1 MQRWPLTEGALSG
14 VLHYMGESTEEAE
27 REEDKAEE
35 EQKGEEREGEEV
47 VQEEGAVTEDQVEVD
62 LHRSLETGTSRTDTT
77 RLRSRGSESAYVT
90 YLRIGVWSMKLGHA
104 YLTWATLID
113 CADGGHP
120 PLSHKL
126 RDVGDGEAP
135 DSFCSELSLKRS
147 LRITSLLGVTPCTAD
162 VCV

>member
-1 MQRWPLTEGALSG
+1 
-14 VLHYMGESTEEAE
+14 MGESTEEAE

-35 EQKGEEREGEEV
+35 EQKGEEREGEEE

-62 LHRSLETGTSRTDTT
+62 LHRSLETGTSRTGTT
-77 RLRSRGSESAYVT
+77 RLRSRGSENAYVI
-90 YLRIGVWSMKLGHA
+90 YLRIGVWSMKLGLA

>member
-1 MQRWPLTEGALSG
+1 
-14 VLHYMGESTEEAE
+14 MGETTEEAE
-27 REEDKAEE
+27 KEE
-35 EQKGEEREGEEV
+35 EEEEEEKKGEEEEGEEE

-62 LHRSLETGTSRTDTT
+62 LHRSLETGTSRTGTT

>member
-1 MQRWPLTEGALSG
+1 M
-14 VLHYMGESTEEAE
+14 V
-27 REEDKAEE
+27 E
-35 EQKGEEREGEEV
+35 EQAEV
-47 VQEEGAVTEDQVEVD
+47 N
-62 LHRSLETGTSRTDTT
+62 LHRSLETGTPRKGTT
-77 RLRSRGSESAYVT
+77 RLRSRGLESVYVN

-135 DSFCSELSLKRS
+135 DSFCSELSLKSSPRIPS
-147 LRITSLLGVTPCTAD
+147 LPGVTPCTAD

>member
-35 EQKGEEREGEEV
+35 EQKGEEREGEEE

-62 LHRSLETGTSRTDTT
+62 LHRSLETGTSRTGTT

-104 YLTWATLID
+104 YLTWATLIE

-126 RDVGDGEAP
+126 RDVGDGEAL

-147 LRITSLLGVTPCTAD
+147 PRITSLPGVTPCTAD

>member
-1 MQRWPLTEGALSG
+1 M
-14 VLHYMGESTEEAE
+14 V
-27 REEDKAEE
+27 E
-35 EQKGEEREGEEV
+35 EQAEV
-47 VQEEGAVTEDQVEVD
+47 N
-62 LHRSLETGTSRTDTT
+62 LHRSLETGTSRKGTT
-77 RLRSRGSESAYVT
+77 RLRSRGLESVYVT

-104 YLTWATLID
+104 YLTWATLIE

>member
-1 MQRWPLTEGALSG
+1 MHRRPHPAGALSG
-14 VLHYMGESTEEAE
+14 VLHSRGETTAEAEKEEEAE
-27 REEDKAEE
+27 EAE
-35 EQKGEEREGEEV
+35 QRGEVEEGEEE
-47 VQEEGAVTEDQVEVD
+47 VQEEGAVAEEQAEVD
-62 LHRSLETGTSRTDTT
+62 LHRSLETGTSRKGTT
-77 RLRSRGSESAYVT
+77 RLSSRGLVSVCVT

-126 RDVGDGEAP
+126 RDVGDGESP

>member
-1 MQRWPLTEGALSG
+1 VQRRPLTEGALSG

-35 EQKGEEREGEEV
+35 EQKGEEREGEEE

-62 LHRSLETGTSRTDTT
+62 LHRSLETGTSRTGTT

-90 YLRIGVWSMKLGHA
+90 YLRIGVWSMKLGLA

-147 LRITSLLGVTPCTAD
+147 LRITSLPGVTPCTAD

>member
-1 MQRWPLTEGALSG
+1 MQRRPLTEGALSG
-14 VLHYMGESTEEAE
+14 VLYYMGETTEEAE
-27 REEDKAEE
+27 REEEEEEE
-35 EQKGEEREGEEV
+35 EQKGEEREGEEE
-47 VQEEGAVTEDQVEVD
+47 VQEEGAVTEDQAEVD
-62 LHRSLETGTSRTDTT
+62 LHRSLETGTSRKGTT
-77 RLRSRGSESAYVT
+77 RLRSRDLESVYVT
-90 YLRIGVWSMKLGHA
+90 CLRIGVWSMKLGHA

>member
-1 MQRWPLTEGALSG
+1 MQRRPLTEGALSG

-35 EQKGEEREGEEV
+35 EQKGEEREGEEE

-62 LHRSLETGTSRTDTT
+62 LHRSLETGTSRTGTT

-90 YLRIGVWSMKLGHA
+90 YLRIGVWSMQLGHA
-104 YLTWATLID
+104 YLTWATLIE

-120 PLSHKL
+120 PLSHTL

>member
-1 MQRWPLTEGALSG
+1 MQRRPLTEGAESG
-14 VLHYMGESTEEAE
+14 VLHSLGETTEEAGK
-27 REEDKAEE
+27 EEEEEEE
-35 EQKGEEREGEEV
+35 EQRGEEEEGEEE
-47 VQEEGAVTEDQVEVD
+47 VQEEGAVAEEQAEVD
-62 LHRSLETGTSRTDTT
+62 LHRSMETGTSRKGTT
-77 RLRSRGSESAYVT
+77 RLRSRDLESVCVSC
-90 YLRIGVWSMKLGHA
+90 LRIGAWSMKLGHA

-113 CADGGHP
+113 CADGRHP

>member
-14 VLHYMGESTEEAE
+14 VLHYMGESTEEAV

-35 EQKGEEREGEEV
+35 EQKGEEREGEEE

-90 YLRIGVWSMKLGHA
+90 YLRIGVWIMKLGHA
-104 YLTWATLID
+104 YLTWATLSA

>member
-35 EQKGEEREGEEV
+35 EQKGEEREGEEE

-62 LHRSLETGTSRTDTT
+62 LHRSLETGTSRTGTT

-120 PLSHKL
+120 PLNHKL

>member
-1 MQRWPLTEGALSG
+1 MPLTEGALSG

-35 EQKGEEREGEEV
+35 EQRGEEKEGEEE
-47 VQEEGAVTEDQVEVD
+47 VQEEGAVAEDQAEVD
-62 LHRSLETGTSRTDTT
+62 LHRSTETGTSLRDTT
-77 RLRSRGSESAYVT
+77 RLRSLDLESAYVT
-90 YLRIGVWSMKLGHA
+90 YLRTGVWSMKPGHA
-104 YLTWATLID
+104 YPTWATLID
-113 CADGGHP
+113 CAEGGHP

-126 RDVGDGEAP
+126 RDVGDGEVP

-147 LRITSLLGVTPCTAD
+147 PRITSLLGVTPYTTD

>member
-1 MQRWPLTEGALSG
+1 
-14 VLHYMGESTEEAE
+14 MGESTEEAE

-35 EQKGEEREGEEV
+35 EQKGEEREGEEE

-62 LHRSLETGTSRTDTT
+62 LHRSLETGTSRTGTT

>member
-1 MQRWPLTEGALSG
+1 
-14 VLHYMGESTEEAE
+14 MGESTEEAE

>member
-1 MQRWPLTEGALSG
+1 MQRRPLTEGALSG

-35 EQKGEEREGEEV
+35 EQKGEEREGEEE

-62 LHRSLETGTSRTDTT
+62 LHRSLETGTSRTGTT
-77 RLRSRGSESAYVT
+77 RLRSRGSESAYVI
-90 YLRIGVWSMKLGHA
+90 YLRIGVWSMKLGLA

>member
-1 MQRWPLTEGALSG
+1 
-14 VLHYMGESTEEAE
+14 MGESTEEAE

-35 EQKGEEREGEEV
+35 EQKGEEEEGEEE

-62 LHRSLETGTSRTDTT
+62 LHRSLETGTSRTGTT
-77 RLRSRGSESAYVT
+77 RLRSRGSENAYVI
-90 YLRIGVWSMKLGHA
+90 YLRIGVWSMKLGLA

>member
-1 MQRWPLTEGALSG
+1 MEW
-14 VLHYMGESTEEAE
+14 
-27 REEDKAEE
+27 
-35 EQKGEEREGEEV
+35 EGEEV

-104 YLTWATLID
+104 YLTWATLIE

-126 RDVGDGEAP
+126 RDVGDDEAP

-147 LRITSLLGVTPCTAD
+147 PRITSLPGVTPCTAD

>member
-1 MQRWPLTEGALSG
+1 M
-14 VLHYMGESTEEAE
+14 V
-27 REEDKAEE
+27 E
-35 EQKGEEREGEEV
+35 EQAEV
-47 VQEEGAVTEDQVEVD
+47 N
-62 LHRSLETGTSRTDTT
+62 LHRSLETGTPRKGTT
-77 RLRSRGSESAYVT
+77 RLRSRGLESVYVN

-104 YLTWATLID
+104 YLTWATLIE

-126 RDVGDGEAP
+126 KDVGDGEAP

>member
-1 MQRWPLTEGALSG
+1 
-14 VLHYMGESTEEAE
+14 MGESTEEAE

-35 EQKGEEREGEEV
+35 EQKGEEREGEEE

-62 LHRSLETGTSRTDTT
+62 LHRSLETGTSRTGTT

-147 LRITSLLGVTPCTAD
+147 LRITSLPGVTPCTAD